1 MPTRPARNAKAGH
14 ALLLHHMRK
23 DPIDR
28 LLKPVDSFIH
38 DQAASGL
45 VLFISTAIALFLAN
59 SPWREAYHHFWTN
72 TILLK
77 VGDFVL
83 EKDLHHLI
91 NDGLMAMFFFVVA
104 LELKREFVGGE
115 FSKLRNALLPIGAS
129 IGGMAVPAIIYLLT
143 VGPSSPESVGW
154 GIPMGTDTAF
164 VLGLLALL
172 GKRVPASIKVFFIST
187 AVTDD
192 IGAVSVIALFYTSH
206 ISIENLALGGVFLV
220 TLIAMNRLGVRS
232 VLAYGLV
239 GIGGLWLAFLL
250 SGVHATVAG
259 VLAALC
265 IPARTKMNEATY
277 PERLREL
284 ADRFA
289 TMPSAPGDII
299 SSEQQYLIRKVKRF
313 STYAETPL
321 QRLEQGLHPWV
332 AFGVLPLFALAN
344 AGIELPTSFSG
355 ILDSRVTLGI
365 FLGLIIGKPLGLMFM
380 SWLFVRLRLGQ
391 LGAGIT
397 WWHMLAVCV
406 LSGLGFT
413 MAVFINELAFTE
425 TAVRDQAKLG
435 ILLASVAAGTI
446 GVLLFRYVTKKP
458 ATA

>member
-1 MPTRPARNAKAGH
+1 
-14 ALLLHHMRK
+14 MRK

-28 LLKPVDSFIH
+28 LLKPIDSFIH

-45 VLFISTAIALFLAN
+45 VLFIATAIALFLAN
-59 SPWREAYHHFWTN
+59 SPWREAYHQLWT
-72 TILLK
+72 TP
-77 VGDFVL
+77 VGFGFGGFVVA
-83 EKDLHHLI
+83 KDLHHLI

-115 FSKLRNALLPIGAS
+115 FSNPRNALLPIGAS
-129 IGGMAVPAIIYLLT
+129 IGGMAFPALIYLLV
-143 VGPSSPESVGW
+143 VGSSSAEAVGW

-164 VLGLLALL
+164 VLGLLAML
-172 GKRVPASIKVFFIST
+172 GKRVPTAIKVFFIST

-192 IGAVSVIALFYTSH
+192 IGAVSVIALFYTSD
-206 ISIENLALGGVFLV
+206 ISTVNLLLGGAFLV
-220 TLIAMNRLGVRS
+220 ALVAMNLLGVRS

-259 VLAALC
+259 VLAALA
-265 IPARTKMNEATY
+265 IPARTKMSEASY

-284 ADRFA
+284 ADRFSA
-289 TMPSAPGDII
+289 LPNAPGNVI
-299 SSEQQYLIRKVKRF
+299 SNEQLYVIRKVKRF

-344 AGIELPTSFSG
+344 AGIELPTSFDGLLASK
-355 ILDSRVTLGI
+355 VTLGI
-365 FLGLIIGKPLGLMFM
+365 FLGLVIGKSLGLLSM
-380 SWLFVRLRLGQ
+380 SWLLVRWGVGRLP
-391 LGAGIT
+391 AGT
-397 WWHMLAVCV
+397 GWTQMLAISI

-413 MAVFINELAFTE
+413 MAVFINELAFDDV
-425 TAVRDQAKLG
+425 AVREQAKLG
-435 ILLASVAAGTI
+435 ILFASVLAATLGA
-446 GVLLFRYVTKKP
+446 LLFRYFSRKAV
-458 ATA
+458 A

>member
-1 MPTRPARNAKAGH
+1 
-14 ALLLHHMRK
+14 MRK

-28 LLKPVDSFIH
+28 LLKPIDSFIH

-59 SPWREAYHHFWTN
+59 SAWSDAYHHFWLN
-72 TILLK
+72 K
-77 VGDFVL
+77 VTLQVGGFHI

-115 FSKLRNALLPIGAS
+115 FSNPRNALLPIGAS
-129 IGGMAVPAIIYLLT
+129 IGGMAFPALMYLMI
-143 VGPSSPESVGW
+143 VGPSSPEAVGW

-164 VLGLLALL
+164 VLGLLAIL
-172 GKRVPASIKVFFIST
+172 GRRVPTAIKVFFIST

-192 IGAVSVIALFYTSH
+192 IGAVSVIALFYTSD
-206 ISIENLALGGVFLV
+206 ISMINLVFGGVFLV
-220 TLIAMNRLGVRS
+220 ALLLMNLLGVRS

-259 VLAALC
+259 VLAVLA

-277 PERLREL
+277 PQRLREL
-284 ADRFA
+284 ADKFA
-289 TMPSAPGDII
+289 VMPNAPGNVI

-332 AFGVLPLFALAN
+332 AFFVLPLFALAN
-344 AGIELPTSFSG
+344 AGIELSASLG
-355 ILDSRVTLGI
+355 GVLESRVTLGI
-365 FLGLIIGKPLGLMFM
+365 LLGLVVGKPVGLMFM
-380 SWLFVRLRLGQ
+380 SWLFVKLRLGQ
-391 LGAGIT
+391 LPRGVT
-397 WWHMLAVCV
+397 WMQMLAISIM
-406 LSGLGFT
+406 SGLGFT
-413 MAVFINELAFTE
+413 MAVFINELAFE
-425 TAVRDQAKLG
+425 DMAVRDQAKLG
-435 ILLASVAAGTI
+435 ILFASVVAGSV
-446 GVLLFRYVTKKP
+446 GFVLFRYFSRRR
-458 ATA
+458 A

>member
-1 MPTRPARNAKAGH
+1 
-14 ALLLHHMRK
+14 MRK

-28 LLKPVDSFIH
+28 LLKPIDSFIH

-45 VLFISTAIALFLAN
+45 VLFIATAIALFLAN
-59 SPWREAYHHFWTN
+59 SPWREAYHQLWT
-72 TILLK
+72 TP
-77 VGDFVL
+77 VGFGFGGFVVA
-83 EKDLHHLI
+83 KDLHHLI

-115 FSKLRNALLPIGAS
+115 FSNPRNALLPIGAS
-129 IGGMAVPAIIYLLT
+129 IGGMAFPALIYLLV
-143 VGPSSPESVGW
+143 VGSSSAEAVGW

-164 VLGLLALL
+164 VLGLLAML
-172 GKRVPASIKVFFIST
+172 GKRVPTAIKVFFIST

-192 IGAVSVIALFYTSH
+192 IGAVSVIALFYTSD
-206 ISIENLALGGVFLV
+206 ISTVNLLLGGAFLV
-220 TLIAMNRLGVRS
+220 ALVAMNLLGVRS

-259 VLAALC
+259 VLAALA
-265 IPARTKMNEATY
+265 IPARTKMSEASY

-284 ADRFA
+284 ADRFSA
-289 TMPSAPGDII
+289 LPNAPGNVI
-299 SSEQQYLIRKVKRF
+299 SNEQLYVIRKVKRF

-344 AGIELPTSFSG
+344 AGIELPTSFDGLLASK
-355 ILDSRVTLGI
+355 VTLGI
-365 FLGLIIGKPLGLMFM
+365 FLGLVIGKPLGLLSM
-380 SWLFVRLRLGQ
+380 SWLLVRWGVGRLP
-391 LGAGIT
+391 AGT
-397 WWHMLAVCV
+397 GWTQMLAISI

-413 MAVFINELAFTE
+413 MAVFINELAFDDV
-425 TAVRDQAKLG
+425 AVREQAKLG
-435 ILLASVAAGTI
+435 ILFASVLAATLGA
-446 GVLLFRYVTKKP
+446 LLFRFFSRKAV
-458 ATA
+458 A

>member
-1 MPTRPARNAKAGH
+1 
-14 ALLLHHMRK
+14 MRK

-59 SPWREAYHHFWTN
+59 SPWRDDYHQFWT
-72 TILLK
+72 TLVGIK
-77 VGDFVL
+77 VGDFIL
-83 EKDLHHLI
+83 EKDLLHLI

-115 FSKLRNALLPIGAS
+115 FSKPRNALLPIGAS
-129 IGGMAVPAIIYLLT
+129 IGGMAFPALIFLFI
-143 VGPSSPESVGW
+143 VGSSSPESVGW

-164 VLGLLALL
+164 VLGLLAIL
-172 GKRVPASIKVFFIST
+172 GSRVPAAIKVFFIST

-192 IGAVSVIALFYTSH
+192 IGAVSVIALFYTSD
-206 ISIENLALGGVFLV
+206 ISMVNLLLGGVFLV
-220 TLIAMNRLGVRS
+220 ALIVMNLLGVRS
-232 VLAYGLV
+232 VLAYGVV
-239 GIGGLWLAFLL
+239 GIGGLWMAFLL

-265 IPARTKMNEATY
+265 IPARTKMNEASY
-277 PERLREL
+277 PARLHEL
-284 ADRFA
+284 ADKFSA
-289 TMPSAPGDII
+289 MPNAPGDTI
-299 SSEQQYLIRKVKRF
+299 SSEQQHLIQKVKRF

-344 AGIELPTSFSG
+344 AGIELPTSFAG
-355 ILDSRVTLGI
+355 VLDSKVTLGI
-365 FLGLIIGKPLGLMFM
+365 FLGLVIGKPLGLMFM

-391 LGAGIT
+391 LAAGVS
-397 WWHMLAVCV
+397 WMQMLAVCI

-413 MAVFINELAFTE
+413 MAVFINELAFADAATRE
-425 TAVRDQAKLG
+425 DAKLG
-435 ILLASVAAGTI
+435 ILFASVVAG
-446 GVLLFRYVTKKP
+446 GVGFALFRSFPKRKP
-458 ATA
+458 GVPAP

>member
-1 MPTRPARNAKAGH
+1 
-14 ALLLHHMRK
+14 MRQ

-28 LLKPVDSFIH
+28 LLRPLDSFIH

-45 VLFISTAIALFLAN
+45 VLFLSTAIALILAN
-59 SPWREAYHHFWTN
+59 SPFRDAYHHFWTN
-72 TILLK
+72 TIAIK
-77 VGDFVL
+77 IGTFHL

-115 FSKLRNALLPIGAS
+115 FSDLRNAMLPIGAS
-129 IGGMAVPAIIYLLT
+129 IGGMAFPALIFLLI
-143 VGPSSPESVGW
+143 VGPTTAEASGW

-172 GKRVPASIKVFFIST
+172 GKRVPPAIKVFFIST

-192 IGAVSVIALFYTSH
+192 IGAVSVIALFYTSD
-206 ISIENLALGGVFLV
+206 ISLSNLVLGGVFLV
-220 TLIAMNRLGVRS
+220 TLILMNRLGVRS

-265 IPARTKMNEATY
+265 IPARTKMNEASY

-284 ADRFA
+284 ADRFSKV
-289 TMPSAPGDII
+289 PSAPGDII
-299 SSEQQYLIRKVKRF
+299 SSEQQYIIRKVKRF

-344 AGIELPTSFSG
+344 AGIELPASLGGMF
-355 ILDSRVTLGI
+355 DSRVTLGI
-365 FLGLIIGKPLGLMFM
+365 FLGLLIGKPLGLLFM
-380 SWLFVRLRLGQ
+380 SWLFVRLKLGRLGR
-391 LGAGIT
+391 GVT
-397 WWHMLAVCV
+397 WAHMLAISIM
-406 LSGLGFT
+406 SGLGFT
-413 MAVFINELAFTE
+413 MAVFINELAFTDPL
-425 TAVRDQAKLG
+425 VREDGKLG
-435 ILLASVAAGTI
+435 ILFASIVSAGI
-446 GVLLFRYVTKKP
+446 GILLFRLISRKRRH
-458 ATA
+458 A

>member
-1 MPTRPARNAKAGH
+1 
-14 ALLLHHMRK
+14 MRK

-28 LLKPVDSFIH
+28 LLKPIDSFIH

-45 VLFISTAIALFLAN
+45 VLFIATAIALFLAN
-59 SPWREAYHHFWTN
+59 SPWREAYHQLWT
-72 TILLK
+72 TP
-77 VGDFVL
+77 VGFGFGGFVVA
-83 EKDLHHLI
+83 KDLHHLI

-115 FSKLRNALLPIGAS
+115 FSNPRNALLPIGAS
-129 IGGMAVPAIIYLLT
+129 IGGMAFPALIYLLV
-143 VGPSSPESVGW
+143 VGSSSAEAVGW

-164 VLGLLALL
+164 VLGLLAML
-172 GKRVPASIKVFFIST
+172 GKRVPTAIKVFFIST

-192 IGAVSVIALFYTSH
+192 IGAVSVIALFYTSD
-206 ISIENLALGGVFLV
+206 ISTVNLLLGGAFLV
-220 TLIAMNRLGVRS
+220 ALVAMNLLGVRS

-259 VLAALC
+259 VLAALA
-265 IPARTKMNEATY
+265 IPARTKMSEASY

-284 ADRFA
+284 ADRFSA
-289 TMPSAPGDII
+289 LPNAPGNVI
-299 SSEQQYLIRKVKRF
+299 SNEQLYVIRKVKRF

-344 AGIELPTSFSG
+344 AGIELPTAFDGLLASK
-355 ILDSRVTLGI
+355 VTLGI
-365 FLGLIIGKPLGLMFM
+365 FLGLVIGKSLGLLSM
-380 SWLFVRLRLGQ
+380 SWLLVRWGVGRLP
-391 LGAGIT
+391 AGT
-397 WWHMLAVCV
+397 GWTQMLAISI

-413 MAVFINELAFTE
+413 MAVFINELAFDDV
-425 TAVRDQAKLG
+425 AVREQAKLG
-435 ILLASVAAGTI
+435 ILFASVLAATLGA
-446 GVLLFRYVTKKP
+446 LLFRYFSRKAV
-458 ATA
+458 A

>member
-1 MPTRPARNAKAGH
+1 
-14 ALLLHHMRK
+14 MRK

-28 LLKPVDSFIH
+28 LLKPIDSFIH

-45 VLFISTAIALFLAN
+45 VLFIATAIALFLAN
-59 SPWREAYHHFWTN
+59 SPWREAYHQLWT
-72 TILLK
+72 TP
-77 VGDFVL
+77 VGFGFGGFVVA
-83 EKDLHHLI
+83 KDLHHLI

-115 FSKLRNALLPIGAS
+115 FSNPRNALLPIGAS
-129 IGGMAVPAIIYLLT
+129 IGGMAFPALIYLLV
-143 VGPSSPESVGW
+143 VGSSSAEAVGW

-164 VLGLLALL
+164 VLGLLAML
-172 GKRVPASIKVFFIST
+172 GKRVPTAIKVFFIST

-192 IGAVSVIALFYTSH
+192 IGAVSVIALFYTSD
-206 ISIENLALGGVFLV
+206 ISTVNLLLGGAFLV
-220 TLIAMNRLGVRS
+220 ALVAMNLLGVRS

-259 VLAALC
+259 VLAALA
-265 IPARTKMNEATY
+265 IPARTKMSEASY

-284 ADRFA
+284 ADRFSA
-289 TMPSAPGDII
+289 LPNAPGNVI
-299 SSEQQYLIRKVKRF
+299 SNEQLYVIRKVKRF

-344 AGIELPTSFSG
+344 AGIELPTAFDGLLASK
-355 ILDSRVTLGI
+355 VTLGI
-365 FLGLIIGKPLGLMFM
+365 FLGLVIGKPLGLLSM
-380 SWLFVRLRLGQ
+380 SWLLVRWGVGRLP
-391 LGAGIT
+391 AGT
-397 WWHMLAVCV
+397 GWTQMLAISI

-413 MAVFINELAFTE
+413 MAVFINELAFDDV
-425 TAVRDQAKLG
+425 AVREQAKLG
-435 ILLASVAAGTI
+435 ILFASVLAATLGA
-446 GVLLFRYVTKKP
+446 LLFRFFSRKAV
-458 ATA
+458 A

>member
-1 MPTRPARNAKAGH
+1 
-14 ALLLHHMRK
+14 MRK

-38 DQAASGL
+38 DQAASGI

-59 SPWREAYHHFWTN
+59 SPWREAYHHIWTS
-72 TILLK
+72 TIGIRI
-77 VGDFVL
+77 GDFVL

-115 FSKLRNALLPIGAS
+115 FSNLRNALLPIGAS
-129 IGGMAVPAIIYLLT
+129 IGGMAVPALIYLHT
-143 VGPSSPESVGW
+143 VGPGSPESVGW

-164 VLGLLALL
+164 VLGLLAML
-172 GKRVPASIKVFFIST
+172 GRRVPPAIKVFFIST
-187 AVTDD
+187 AVADD
-192 IGAVSVIALFYTSH
+192 IGAVSVIALFYTSD
-206 ISIENLALGGVFLV
+206 ISTANLLLGGVFLV
-220 TLIAMNRLGVRS
+220 ALIVMNLLGVRH

-265 IPARTKMNEATY
+265 IPARTKMSEASY
-277 PERLREL
+277 PARLREL
-284 ADRFA
+284 ADKFA
-289 TMPSAPGDII
+289 AMPNAPGNTI
-299 SSEQQYLIRKVKRF
+299 SSDQLYLIRKVKRF

-344 AGIELPTSFSG
+344 AGIELPASFTG
-355 ILDSRVTLGI
+355 LLDSKVTLGI
-365 FLGLIIGKPLGLMFM
+365 LLGLVIGKPVGLMLM

-391 LGAGIT
+391 LAAGVT
-397 WWHMLAVCV
+397 WRQMFAVCV
-406 LSGLGFT
+406 MSGLGFT
-413 MAVFINELAFTE
+413 MAVFINELAFADAAT
-425 TAVRDQAKLG
+425 RDQAKLG
-435 ILLASVAAGTI
+435 ILFASVVSGGL
-446 GVLLFRYVTKKP
+446 GVLLFRYFTRKP
-458 ATA
+458 ATGQAA